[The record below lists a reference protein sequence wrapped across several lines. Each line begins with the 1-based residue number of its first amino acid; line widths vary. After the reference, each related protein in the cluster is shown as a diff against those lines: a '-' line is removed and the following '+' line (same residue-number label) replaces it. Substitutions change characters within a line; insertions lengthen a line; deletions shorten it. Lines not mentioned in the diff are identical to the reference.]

1 MENLMGCK
9 AIMARDIID
18 KFAMIHDKKI
28 EAFVAIGSFLVAA
41 TLAFIG
47 QSMAEHGD
55 IRGGT
60 LMGCAQFLT
69 LTATIFGIDYKL
81 KRFNRQD
88 SDEGREKESATGHPK
103 L

>member
-1 MENLMGCK
+1 MENPMGCK
-9 AIMARDIID
+9 AFMAQNIID
-18 KFAMIHDKKI
+18 QIAMIHDKKI

-81 KRFNRQD
+81 KRFDRRVNN
-88 SDEGREKESATGHPK
+88 EGRNNENAAGHS
-103 L
+103 

>member
-1 MENLMGCK
+1 MENPMGRK
-9 AIMARDIID
+9 AFMARNIID
-18 KFAMIHDKKI
+18 QNAMIHDKKI

-81 KRFNRQD
+81 KRFDRQGNNERRD
-88 SDEGREKESATGHPK
+88 KESATGHS
-103 L
+103 

>member
-1 MENLMGCK
+1 MV
-9 AIMARDIID
+9 
-18 KFAMIHDKKI
+18 HDKKI

-88 SDEGREKESATGHPK
+88 SDEGREKESAAGHSK